1 MLYERPLA
9 ACTRCGENILKA
21 RYDLQMLR
29 ETNWIEKVKQR
40 EPGLWRYHELLP
52 LHSTDNIVSL
62 GEGGTPLL
70 HARNLGMML
79 GLKNLY
85 IKDERQGPTHSF
97 KDRQASVAISVMR
110 EQGIGEAVLASTGNV
125 AIAYSAYAA
134 RAGIKMWAFLTSMVP
149 GEKMR
154 EAAIYGGEVIKVTGT
169 YDQAKIVAESFARSK
184 GLYMDKG
191 IKSIAAVESMK
202 TLAFEIAQQLNWRT
216 PDWFIQ
222 AVSGGMGPIGVAK
235 GFEELIALGLVDRM
249 PALGIVQAAGC
260 APMINAYKGGRR
272 VATPVENPQTLV
284 ATLSTGNPGRS
295 YELLFDLIN
304 EHGGTMEDA
313 TDEETF
319 NALRLLARTEGLSV
333 EPATAV
339 AFAGLIKLARRGII
353 KQDELIVINCSG
365 HTFPVEK
372 HILGDEYARNLDVS
386 AQAHRISLPEEGL
399 LSALEQ
405 MEERIHRIVVI
416 EDNPDAGRLISRIL
430 KIQGRYEVHVASGG
444 ADGVVMVDR
453 IKPDLV
459 ITDLMMPDVDGFSV
473 INALKSDPNTATI
486 PIIVLT
492 AKELTVY
499 ERERLSGQIE
509 SLLQKGSFMDEQ
521 LLQSIIDALR

>member
-1 MLYERPLA
+1 MSSLNVQTKQIYLQCVHCGHSMFYERPLA
-9 ACTRCGENILKA
+9 ACSRCGENILKA

-29 ETNWIEKVKQR
+29 ETGWIEKVKQR
-40 EPGLWRYHELLP
+40 EKGLWRYHELLP
-52 LHSTDNIVSL
+52 LHNTENIVSL

-134 RAGIKMWAFLTSMVP
+134 RAGIKIWAFLTSMVP

-202 TLAFEIAQQLNWRT
+202 TLAYEIAQQLDWRS

-222 AVSGGMGPIGVAK
+222 AVSGGMGPLGVAK
-235 GFEELIALGLVDRM
+235 GFEELIELGLVDRM
-249 PALGIVQAAGC
+249 PALGIVQASGC

-353 KQDELIVINCSG
+353 KQDELVVINCSG

-372 HILGDEYARNLDVS
+372 HILGDEFARHLDVS
-386 AQAHRISLPEEGL
+386 AQAHRILAPRGRSAFGPGANGRAHPPGCGHRRQPGRRPLDQPHPQSAGQLRGACRVWRRRRCGPGRPDQTRRGHHGPHDARRGRVQRHQRTEIGPEYRQHPDHRAHGQRIDCL
-399 LSALEQ
+399 RARAP
-405 MEERIHRIVVI
+405 ER
-416 EDNPDAGRLISRIL
+416 PD
-430 KIQGRYEVHVASGG
+430 
-444 ADGVVMVDR
+444 
-453 IKPDLV
+453 
-459 ITDLMMPDVDGFSV
+459 
-473 INALKSDPNTATI
+473 
-486 PIIVLT
+486 
-492 AKELTVY
+492 
-499 ERERLSGQIE
+499 
-509 SLLQKGSFMDEQ
+509 
-521 LLQSIIDALR
+521 